1 MYMVLSFLKVTCIVG
16 LVAGKYRSA
25 RQGVSPP
32 IPISTPALL
41 SVNGR
46 LDIFGLQG
54 LRPPSA
60 ISYVLRFLHLAGV
73 RFDCARC

>member
-1 MYMVLSFLKVTCIVG
+1 MYMVLSFLKVACIVG
-16 LVAGKYRSA
+16 LVAGKDRSA

-41 SVNGR
+41 SVNRR
-46 LDIFGLQG
+46 LDIFGL
-54 LRPPSA
+54 PSA